1 MSREYPSQPLVGVG
15 VLIRDGGKILIARR
29 AGEPSKGL
37 WSIPGGLVEL
47 GERVRDAAVRE
58 AREETGLEIE
68 IEDLLGVFDSVTRD
82 ENGSIRYHYIIVDF
96 LARPVGGELKPASDI
111 SDARWI
117 DPAEVGQYSTTKTLG
132 LLIDRFRQHTQTKAS
147 ASVAR

>member
-1 MSREYPSQPLVGVG
+1 MRREYPDQPLVGVG
-15 VLIRDGGKILIARR
+15 VLIRDGEKILIVRR

-58 AREETGLEIE
+58 VREETGLSVE
-68 IEDLLGVFDSVTRD
+68 IEDLLGVFDSVTKD
-82 ENGSIRYHYIIVDF
+82 ESGAVRYHYILVDF
-96 LARPVGGELKPASDI
+96 LAHSAGGKLKPASDI

-117 DPAEVGQYSTTKTLG
+117 SPGEVDQYATTRTLG
-132 LLIDRFRQHTQTKAS
+132 LLMERLRERTPRTITG
-147 ASVAR
+147 